1 MIKTNRLWPG
11 RHALQRNETMA
22 YVKIDGFLCERC
34 SHRWIPKQP
43 GLPEP
48 KVCPKCKS
56 YHWNT
61 PRMRPPKADPYRNDP
76 AFARRVA
83 PTGRTPTTA
92 AR

>member
-1 MIKTNRLWPG
+1 M
-11 RHALQRNETMA
+11 NETMA

-43 GLPEP
+43 ELLEP
-48 KVCPKCKS
+48 KVCSKCKS
-56 YHWNT
+56 YQWNS
-61 PRMRPPKADPYRNDP
+61 PRMRPPKAAPCRNAP
-76 AFARRVA
+76 ALARRAA

>member
-1 MIKTNRLWPG
+1 
-11 RHALQRNETMA
+11 MA

-56 YHWNT
+56 YQWNS
-61 PRMRPPKADPYRNDP
+61 PRMRPPKADPCRNDP
-76 AFARRVA
+76 ALARRA
-83 PTGRTPTTA
+83 ALTGQTPTTA